1 MLLSPEEI
9 KTQTRAL
16 WHTCFPSDSEEF
28 LDIYFEDKYRDE
40 FNISRHEDARVV
52 AAAQLLP
59 HSMNFYGSIVHVG
72 YVSGLCTHPDCRGRG
87 YASSILR
94 EAHRRL
100 YRQGGILSFL
110 IPGSE
115 AVRRFYERPHHG
127 AYWTGTFRLPVELK
141 PSGADTGRIVVE
153 QPVEWGDEILVFY
166 RKFMRQFP
174 FAIRSGA
181 DDLFAAFATA
191 ELEDG
196 MVLVAREKK
205 RLVGLCVTVMREGK
219 CIVREMIVSVPAVQ
233 EAFVS
238 YLCRRLNVDKVFDM
252 AASAG
257 AIKGTV
263 PYAMTRVTNVVKFF
277 KTILLTHPGLDMHI
291 GIDGDLDVPENN
303 GNYLLRGGHLLITED
318 RAETV
323 VTPGGLAAMFL
334 GAQPTV
340 VRNML
345 DE

>member
-16 WHTCFPSDSEEF
+16 WRTCFPADAEDF
-28 LDIYFEDKYRDE
+28 LDIYFEDKYRDDR
-40 FNISRHEDARVV
+40 NITRHEEAQVV

-59 HSMNFYGSIVHVG
+59 HSMNFYGSVVHVG
-72 YVSGLCTHPDCRGRG
+72 YVSGLCTHPDCRHRG

-115 AVRRFYERPHHG
+115 EVRRFYEKPHHG
-127 AYWTGTFRLPVELK
+127 AYWTSTFRLPVELA
-141 PSGADTGRIVVE
+141 PSDVADGRIVVE
-153 QPVEWGDEILVFY
+153 QPEEWGEDILVFY
-166 RKFMRQFP
+166 RRAVRRFP
-174 FAIRSGA
+174 FAIRSG
-181 DDLFAAFATA
+181 DDGLLAAFSTA

-196 MVLVAREKK
+196 MVLVAKEKK
-205 RLVGLCVTVMREGK
+205 RIVGLCVTAMQDDK
-219 CIVREMIVSVPAVQ
+219 CYVREMAVTRPAVQ
-233 EAFVS
+233 GAFVA
-238 YLCRRLNVDKVFDM
+238 YLCDRLGVDRVYDL

-257 AIKGTV
+257 AIKGAL
-263 PYAMTRVTNVVKFF
+263 PYAMARVTNVVKFF

-303 GNYLLRGGHLLITED
+303 GNYLLRGGHLLITEE
-318 RAETV
+318 RPETV

-334 GAQPTV
+334 GAQPTI